1 MSIFSTCKSLN
12 KANILESAANT
23 YDSIETLEEGV
34 LKYTPSMLPV
44 HARNTAEGTKYL
56 VEFDILQKLQKPIVE
71 AFEDVCEENDISEDD
86 TYVAVPNN
94 ESAIEDVYVSESS
107 YLKQE
112 ISSTT
117 DDINSLME
125 AGVNVLSYEPLNEF
139 GINKDLKAA
148 WKNRGEGTT
157 QADRERSFTD
167 GKWVDSE
174 SKKLAKNLF
183 SKAIDISDFKFVKSK
198 VKALGKDVNMQ
209 FDMDTKF
216 YDKLADECD
225 EKIAEL
231 KEAKKVSKK

>member
-12 KANILESAANT
+12 EANILESAANT

-34 LKYTPSMLPV
+34 LKYTPSMVPV

-56 VEFDILQKLQKPIVE
+56 VEFDMLQKLQKSIVE
-71 AFEDVCEENDISEDD
+71 AFEDVCEENNISEDD

-148 WKNRGEGTT
+148 WKNRGEGMT
-157 QADRERSFTD
+157 QADRERSLTD
-167 GKWVDSE
+167 GKWVDKGSRVLV
-174 SKKLAKNLF
+174 KDLF
-183 SKAIDISDFKFVKSK
+183 GKANSIADFKFVKSK
-198 VKALGKDVNMQ
+198 TKAIIGDINYFKL
-209 FDMDTKF
+209 DTSF
-216 YDKLADECD
+216 YDDIISKCD
-225 EKIAEL
+225 EKITEL
-231 KEAKKVSKK
+231 KEAKKASKK